1 MIIYDIESICPVAPK
16 DDTERLDGIHYAAGW
31 TDYTGMGIACIGA
44 FDLEAGQSRVFGG
57 TLDELER
64 FAALAAGRP
73 LIGWNNHPFDD
84 RVLEAHG
91 VEVIGS
97 WDLKAAL
104 IAAGCGG
111 QRNNSL
117 DAFAAANLGPG
128 QSKRGH
134 GAIAP
139 IWWQRGLRE
148 RVIDYCLQD
157 VHLTHRLLQ
166 HLTRTG
172 ELISPITGKPLRP
185 AIPPEIQ
192 CAVEDQLAAGQEPTR

>member
-1 MIIYDIESICPVAPK
+1 MIIYDIECKHGPAPH
-16 DDTERLDGIHYAAGW
+16 DPAERLDGIVYADGW

-44 FDLEAGQSRVFGG
+44 FDLESGQSRVFGG
-57 TLDELER
+57 SLDELER

-73 LIGWNNHPFDD
+73 LIGWNNHVFDD
-84 RVLEAHG
+84 RLLEAHG
-91 VEVIGS
+91 VEVVGS

-117 DAFAAANLGPG
+117 DAFATLNLGPG
-128 QSKRGH
+128 QGKRGH

-139 IWWQRGLRE
+139 VWWQRGLRE

-166 HLTRTG
+166 RLTRTG
-172 ELISPITGKPLRP
+172 ELVSPITGKPLRP
-185 AIPPEIQ
+185 VIPPAIQ
-192 CAVEDQLAAGQEPTR
+192 YAVEQQLAA